1 MFGTVLPCSARG
13 TYSTWITYIR
23 IRDGI
28 GPSGGWAEG
37 RTTTD
42 GISKVCKN
50 CERLSPT
57 VLVNHQFILKVSLG
71 VGRHT
76 RSARMP
82 VARRVRT
89 RCPETGLFRNR
100 AQRPC

>member
-28 GPSGGWAEG
+28 GPSGGWAVG

-42 GISKVCKN
+42 GISEVCKN

-76 RSARMP
+76 RSARIT
-82 VARRVRT
+82 VSRRLRPQCT
-89 RCPETGLFRNR
+89 ETGLLRKL
-100 AQRPC
+100 AQPP